1 MKAYSTSCVRLR
13 QLHNQFGEFKRVV
26 DYYAEVMDGY
36 VCVGIDKKSPSF
48 INAQQILVDVG
59 LPVEM
64 LIPNELMT
72 GYVRL
77 PLVKQSECAEW
88 PNLQSVPEVL
98 DRVPNG
104 LPVALAD
111 VQVAAMKEV
120 LSLYVRD
127 QSLMKQVKKTF
138 EVEWQRYPSLVV
150 VQKWIDGLKKSFDIT
165 KVGRA
170 LAYTN
175 ARRCAPGLPALNL
188 EKF

>member
-1 MKAYSTSCVRLR
+1 M
-13 QLHNQFGEFKRVV
+13 
-26 DYYAEVMDGY
+26 
-36 VCVGIDKKSPSF
+36 
-48 INAQQILVDVG
+48 
-59 LPVEM
+59 
-64 LIPNELMT
+64 
-72 GYVRL
+72 
-77 PLVKQSECAEW
+77 
-88 PNLQSVPEVL
+88 L